1 MHSRHPFYNN
11 FLLKLKISA
20 IVPVKTFSKS
30 KKRLNLQQAVKEKI
44 CNLMLQEVLKTVSNC
59 ELINKIVLVSK
70 DEAALKIGR
79 QFGAVE
85 IFDNESGVNDAV
97 SLADQYLSDKE
108 FDCSVIFPQDIPT
121 MTSSD
126 IDNLLNFVK
135 SNRSV
140 IIVPSRQFNGTNAL
154 VRCPADIMKTS
165 YDMGSYTFQMD
176 AARTKTENI
185 SIALIRRM
193 MLDIDDEHD
202 LAFMLK
208 QNAKQD
214 FCKKIESCF

>member
-1 MHSRHPFYNN
+1 MKTSA
-11 FLLKLKISA
+11 KI
-20 IVPVKTFSKS
+20 PVKTFSKA
-30 KKRLNLQQAVKEKI
+30 KKRLNLQQTYKEHI
-44 CNLMLQEVLKTVSNC
+44 CRLMLQEVLNTISNC
-59 ELINKIVLVSK
+59 KLVSKIVLVSK

-79 QFGAVE
+79 QFNAIE
-85 IFDNESGVNDAV
+85 IFDHESGVNDAIN
-97 SLADQYLSDKE
+97 LADQYISDKK
-108 FDCSVIFPQDIPT
+108 FDCSVIFPQDIPI

-126 IDNLLNFVK
+126 IDNLLGFVK
-135 SNRSV
+135 SKNSV

-154 VRCPADIMKTS
+154 VRCPADIMKTN

-208 QNAKQD
+208 QNDKPD
-214 FCKKIESCF
+214 FCKKIESCL

>member
-1 MHSRHPFYNN
+1 
-11 FLLKLKISA
+11 
-20 IVPVKTFSKS
+20 
-30 KKRLNLQQAVKEKI
+30 
-44 CNLMLQEVLKTVSNC
+44 MLQEVLNTLSNC
-59 ELINKIVLVSK
+59 KLISKIVLVSK

-79 QFGAVE
+79 QFDVIE

-97 SLADQYLSDKE
+97 SLADRYLSDKK
-108 FDCSVIFPQDIPT
+108 FDCSVTFPQDIPI

-126 IDNLLNFVK
+126 IDNLLGFVK
-135 SNRSV
+135 SKSSV

-154 VRCPADIMKTS
+154 VRCPVDIMETR

-193 MLDIDDEHD
+193 MLDIDDEYD

-208 QNAKQD
+208 QNSKLD

>member
-1 MHSRHPFYNN
+1 M
-11 FLLKLKISA
+11 KTAA
-20 IVPVKTFSKS
+20 IIPVKTFSKA
-30 KKRLNLQQAVKEKI
+30 KKRLNLQQAYKEEI
-44 CNLMLQEVLKTVSNC
+44 CSIMLQEVLNTISDCRLVS
-59 ELINKIVLVSK
+59 KIVLVSK
-70 DEAALKIGR
+70 DEAVLKIGR
-79 QFGAVE
+79 QFNAIE
-85 IFDNESGVNDAV
+85 IFDNESGVNDAI
-97 SLADQYLSDKE
+97 SLADQYLSDKK
-108 FDCSVIFPQDIPT
+108 FDCSVIFPQDVPI

-126 IDNLLNFVK
+126 IDDLLGFVK
-135 SNRSV
+135 SKKSV

-154 VRCPADIMKTS
+154 VRCPADIMKTR

-193 MLDIDDEHD
+193 MLDIDDEFD

-208 QNAKQD
+208 QNDKQD